1 MRLDTTPPRP
11 RVTSIGPA
19 KDTVPRPELL
29 PIPGGGD
36 AIVHLFAP
44 GQKKKILLF
53 KTGPGPTRQVGP
65 PVPLDDG
72 ATEWRWTGQT
82 RDGRPVSAGTYL
94 VAIEARDQA
103 GNIGTSP
110 PLDRRGLPAITYGAP
125 LPGHGGITV
134 RYLGVQPPASPAQAG
149 EPVAFVVDR
158 AASAGRTRSGAS
170 GRTRSSRA
178 AGTPGAGSSG
188 SPRRAASPAST
199 SSRCAPGRG
208 T

>member
-29 PIPGGGD
+29 PIPGGGE

-53 KTGPGPTRQVGP
+53 KTGPGPVRQVGP

-72 ATEWRWTGQT
+72 ATEWRWSGQT
-82 RDGRPVSAGTYL
+82 ETGRPVSPGTYL
-94 VAIEARDQA
+94 VAIQVRDQA

-110 PLDRRGLPAITYGAP
+110 PLDRRGLPAITYGSP
-125 LPGHGGITV
+125 LPGRGGITV
-134 RYLGVQPPASPAQAG
+134 RYLGVQPPA
-149 EPVAFVVDR
+149 
-158 AASAGRTRSGAS
+158 ASAGRTRSGAS
-170 GRTRSSRA
+170 ARTRSSRA
-178 AGTPGAGSSG
+178 AGTPAAGSSG
-188 SPRRAASPAST
+188 SPPRAASRAST
-199 SSRCAPGRG
+199 SSTCAPGPG